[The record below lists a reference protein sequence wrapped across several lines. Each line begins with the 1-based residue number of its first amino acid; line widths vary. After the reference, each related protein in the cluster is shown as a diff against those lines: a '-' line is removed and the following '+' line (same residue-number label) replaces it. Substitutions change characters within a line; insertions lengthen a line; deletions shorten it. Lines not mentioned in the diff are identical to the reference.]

1 MAFQQENK
9 NTNKIYNSIDN
20 PEAYSDSRMQDIRDG
35 LVFDYNNASIT
46 LLDMP
51 MLLLHTDSL
60 SGFRHELIESL
71 GVTKSRKLLFRMGHQ
86 SGTYDAKTVIK
97 HRAHLSDQDFF
108 VGGPQLHAFTGMSK
122 SRPIKTEINVSEGRF
137 YMELLWERSTEAEM
151 HVGKYGNESPFPVC
165 WMQLGYASGY
175 ASLVMGRPVIYR
187 EIKCQAQGAEHC
199 VIVGKLADQ
208 WDEEDKQSSGA
219 CDHSDEEADTYEPND
234 FADNLSPQIIGSSDG
249 FRIVNQQLQKISKTD
264 ATVLFQGES
273 GVGKELYAKKLHQ
286 LSNRK
291 GKPFISINCAAIPED
306 ILEAELFGVEKGAFT
321 GANKA
326 RAGRFE
332 RADGGTIFLDEIG
345 LLTYSAQGKLLRVL
359 QELEIER
366 LGGEETIK
374 VDVRVI
380 AATNEDLHQLSNN
393 SSRFRKDLFYRLNV
407 CPIYIPPLRDRPSD
421 VPLLMSHFLKKYS
434 KKHNKVIPGFT
445 DQTVRALV
453 SYHWEGN
460 IRELENYIERCV
472 ILSDDHK
479 PICIDDFPSFRNAT
493 QYTAPLPPESDLNQ
507 LCGEIKRLVDT
518 ISLNKPVT
526 AESEV
531 VIIGSENNQGSE
543 KSLPNN
549 VEHLCQQLFQC
560 IKDEEGNIDNI
571 MDHIINSGMEEAHGN
586 ITEAGRLLGMTR
598 ARVAHRLKRLDEL
611 ESENNNVNNE

>member
-1 MAFQQENK
+1 MTELQANK
-9 NTNKIYNSIDN
+9 NTNKTYNSIDN
-20 PEAYSDSRMQDIRDG
+20 PDAYSSSRMQDIRDG

-71 GVTKSRKLLFRMGHQ
+71 GVKKSRKLLFRMGHQ
-86 SGTYDAKTVIK
+86 SGTYDAKTLIK
-97 HRAHLSDQDFF
+97 HRAHLSDHDFF

-122 SRPIKTEINVSEGRF
+122 SRPIKTEIDVSKGLF

-151 HVGKYGNESPFPVC
+151 HMDKYGNESPFPVC

-199 VIVGKLADQ
+199 IIVGKLADH
-208 WDEEDKQSSGA
+208 WDEEDLHSTGI
-219 CDHSDEEADTYEPND
+219 CDHDGNFSDECDTYEPND

-359 QELEIER
+359 QELELER
-366 LGGEETIK
+366 LGGEDTIK

-380 AATNEDLHQLSNN
+380 AATNEDLYQLSNN
-393 SSRFRKDLFYRLNV
+393 NSRFRKDLFYRLNV

-421 VPLLMSHFLKKYS
+421 VPLLMIHFLKKYN

-479 PICIDDFPSFRNAT
+479 PICIDNFPSFRNAT
-493 QYTAPLPPESDLNQ
+493 QYTALMPPESDLNQ

-518 ISLNKPVT
+518 MTQQKQSTQQNVTRHTNEEDIQETQQPLISNI
-526 AESEV
+526 E
-531 VIIGSENNQGSE
+531 Q
-543 KSLPNN
+543 
-549 VEHLCQQLFQC
+549 LCQQLFQC

-571 MDHIINSGMEEAHGN
+571 IDHIINSGMEEAHGN

-598 ARVAHRLKRLDEL
+598 ARVAHRLRR
-611 ESENNNVNNE
+611 

>member
-1 MAFQQENK
+1 MTELQANK
-9 NTNKIYNSIDN
+9 NTNETYNSIDN
-20 PEAYSDSRMQDIRDG
+20 PDAYSSSRMQDIRDG

-97 HRAHLSDQDFF
+97 HRAHLSDEDFF

-122 SRPIKTEINVSEGRF
+122 STPIKTEINVSEGRF
-137 YMELLWERSTEAEM
+137 YMELLWVRSTEAEM
-151 HVGKYGNESPFPVC
+151 HIDKYGNESPFPVC

-175 ASLVMGRPVIYR
+175 ASMVMGRPVIYR
-187 EIKCQAQGAEHC
+187 EIKCQAQGHEHC
-199 VIVGKLADQ
+199 VIIGKLADE
-208 WDEEDKQSSGA
+208 WDQGDKDLSATCNHG
-219 CDHSDEEADTYEPND
+219 DHDSEGSDTYKAND
-234 FADNLSPQIIGSSDG
+234 FEDGLSPNIIGSSDG

-291 GKPFISINCAAIPED
+291 GKPFISINCAAIPDD

-345 LLTYSAQGKLLRVL
+345 LLSYSAQGKLLRVL
-359 QELEIER
+359 QELELER
-366 LGGEETIK
+366 LGGEDTIK

-380 AATNEDLHQLSNN
+380 AATNEDLYQLSNQ
-393 SSRFRKDLFYRLNV
+393 STRFRKDLFYRLNV

-421 VPLLMSHFLKKYS
+421 VPLLMIHFLKKYS
-434 KKHNKVIPGFT
+434 KKHNKIIPGFT

-472 ILSDDHK
+472 ILSEDHK
-479 PICIDDFPSFRNAT
+479 AICIDDFPSFRNAT
-493 QYTAPLPPESDLNQ
+493 QYTAPMPQESDLNQ

-518 ISLNKPVT
+518 MTQQKSVN
-526 AESEV
+526 
-531 VIIGSENNQGSE
+531 SENMIREVNAEDTYKTQ
-543 KSLPNN
+543 KPLANN
-549 VEHLCQQLFQC
+549 VEHLCHQLFQC
-560 IKDEEGNIDNI
+560 IKDEEGDIDSI
-571 MDHIINSGMEEAHGN
+571 MDNIINSGMEEAHGN

-611 ESENNNVNNE
+611 DNESG

>member
-1 MAFQQENK
+1 MTIQQEN
-9 NTNKIYNSIDN
+9 NNKIYNSIDN
-20 PEAYSDSRMQDIRDG
+20 PEAYSTSRMQDIRDG
-35 LVFDYNNASIT
+35 LVFDYNKASIT
-46 LLDMP
+46 LLNMP
-51 MLLLHTDSL
+51 MLLLHTDAL
-60 SGFRHELIESL
+60 SGLRHELIESL
-71 GVTKSRKLLFRMGHQ
+71 GIKKSRKLLFRMGHH
-86 SGTYDAKTVIK
+86 SGTSDAQTVIK

-122 SRPIKTEINVSEGRF
+122 SRPIKTEIDVAKGRF

-151 HVGKYGNESPFPVC
+151 HIGKYGNENPFPVC

-175 ASLVMGRPVIYR
+175 ASMVMGRSVIYR
-187 EIKCQAQGAEHC
+187 ETQCQAQGAKHC
-199 VIVGKLADQ
+199 IIVGKLADQ
-208 WDEEDKQSSGA
+208 WDEEDKNTSFT
-219 CDHSDEEADTYEPND
+219 CDHGDHNIDEAGDIEE
-234 FADNLSPQIIGSSDG
+234 NLSPNIIGSSDG
-249 FRIVNQQLQKISKTD
+249 FRIVSQQIRKICKTD

-273 GVGKELYAKKLHQ
+273 GVGKELYARQLHQ

-291 GKPFISINCAAIPED
+291 EKPFISINCAALPED

-345 LLTYSAQGKLLRVL
+345 LLSYSAQGKLLRVL
-359 QELEIER
+359 QELEVER

-393 SSRFRKDLFYRLNV
+393 DSRFRKDLFYRLNV

-421 VPLLMSHFLKKYS
+421 VPLLMIHFLKKYGQ
-434 KKHNKVIPGFT
+434 KHNKNIPGFT

-493 QYTAPLPPESDLNQ
+493 QYTAPPPPESDLTQ
-507 LCGEIKRLVDT
+507 LCSEIKRLVDT
-518 ISLNKPVT
+518 ITQPKTTT
-526 AESEV
+526 ADTLPREV
-531 VIIGSENNQGSE
+531 GEDKGQNIPAALAS
-543 KSLPNN
+543 N

-560 IKDEEGNIDNI
+560 IKNEEGNIDNI

-611 ESENNNVNNE
+611 GNENVLSDV

>member
-1 MAFQQENK
+1 MTELQANK

-20 PEAYSDSRMQDIRDG
+20 PEAYSSSRMQDIRDG

-86 SGTYDAKTVIK
+86 SGTYDAQTVIK
-97 HRAHLSDQDFF
+97 HRAHLSDEDFF

-137 YMELLWERSTEAEM
+137 YMELLWVRSTEAEM
-151 HVGKYGNESPFPVC
+151 HIDKYGNESPFPVC

-175 ASLVMGRPVIYR
+175 ASMVMGRPVIYR
-187 EIKCQAQGAEHC
+187 EIECQAQGAKHC

-208 WDEEDKQSSGA
+208 WDIDDKKSPVS
-219 CDHSDEEADTYEPND
+219 CDHGSHDDESDTYKPND
-234 FADNLSPQIIGSSDG
+234 FEDGLSPNIIGSSDG

-345 LLTYSAQGKLLRVL
+345 LLSYSAQGKLLRVL
-359 QELEIER
+359 QELEVER
-366 LGGEETIK
+366 LGGEDTIK
-374 VDVRVI
+374 VNVRVI
-380 AATNEDLHQLSNN
+380 AATNEDLYQLSNHTT
-393 SSRFRKDLFYRLNV
+393 RFRKDLFYRLNV

-421 VPLLMSHFLKKYS
+421 VPLLMIHFLKKYS
-434 KKHNKVIPGFT
+434 KKHNKIIPGFT

-472 ILSDDHK
+472 ILSEDHK
-479 PICIDDFPSFRNAT
+479 AICIDDFPSFRNAT
-493 QYTAPLPPESDLNQ
+493 QYTAPMPQESDLNQ

-518 ISLNKPVT
+518 MTQQKSV
-526 AESEV
+526 S
-531 VIIGSENNQGSE
+531 SENVMREVNAEDTYKTQ
-543 KSLPNN
+543 KPLANN

-560 IKDEEGNIDNI
+560 IKDEEGDIDSI
-571 MDHIINSGMEEAHGN
+571 MDNIINSGMEEAHGN

-611 ESENNNVNNE
+611 DNESS